1 MDNHNK
7 KTFDCQ
13 IANNFSVY
21 VIWCCKT
28 GKYYVGVTCRK
39 PRLRINEHKIRN
51 EQTIDSE
58 IQKIGWENNFDWWVV
73 EKDIPAEL
81 ISDREKYWVKFFN
94 CVFPKGYN
102 MTGGGIGN
110 TIQSEETRTKKRAIS
125 LALGLRPPILR
136 GAEHPNFCKPKS
148 PETREKMSK
157 SRLGMKNP
165 KLALM
170 NRINK
175 PNKGKPKSE
184 EHKAKISL
192 TKTRQGILKKVLQAV
207 IEVLES
213 LNNQDGTF
221 CPFRD
226 VLTDR
231 AEQNSFHKPEPTT
244 SHNN

>member
-1 MDNHNK
+1 MANHNK

-58 IQKIGWENNFDWWVV
+58 IQKIGWENNFDWWFV
-73 EKDIPAEL
+73 EKDISAEL
-81 ISDREKYWVKFFN
+81 ISDREKYWVKFFD

-136 GAEHPNFCKPKS
+136 GAEHPNFGKPKS

-170 NRINK
+170 NRTNN
-175 PNKGKPKSE
+175 PAKGKPKSE

-213 LNNQDGTF
+213 FNNEHGTF
-221 CPFRD
+221 SSLGN
-226 VLTDR
+226 VLTDG
-231 AEQNSFHKPEPTT
+231 AEQNAFYNPKPAS